1 MGTCYSETISDW
13 NGTNMTTTLER
24 RQALRDIRDTV
35 RDWGQ
40 PLKFYIRKESQI
52 TRGSL
57 GSKVASTIENVEIPA
72 YPIQRNP
79 DSKQLSQAGLSF
91 QGSALIYTSALSW
104 FDAGYLDL
112 DALELSNFDVSR
124 MTVGMDGKEWAVA
137 EVGFANR
144 INGSPTYVTFS
155 LK

>member
-1 MGTCYSETISDW
+1 
-13 NGTNMTTTLER
+13 MTTTLER

-35 RDWGQ
+35 REWGQ
-40 PLKFYIRKESQI
+40 KLDFYIRKESQI

-57 GSKVASTIENVEIPA
+57 GSKIDTSIESVEIPA

-79 DSKQLSQAGLSF
+79 DSKQLSQAGLSV
-91 QGSALIYTSALSW
+91 GGGALIYTSALAW
-104 FDAGYLDL
+104 VDMGYLDL
-112 DALELSNFDVSR
+112 DKLELSNFDVSR
-124 MTVGMDGKEWAVA
+124 MTVGMDGKEWQVA